1 MANQLN
7 CQTATLIDD
16 KLYFLD
22 GKNFGNNFFYL
33 DVSIPF
39 NTQKIIW
46 QYLKNLNT
54 VPAHSAATS
63 VKGGA
68 NNKTLFL
75 YGGIPINNATMSLV
89 YTFNTQ
95 KKSWSIP
102 KITGDNTV
110 RKDNLKGI
118 ADNKGLMYLF
128 GGHSNTE
135 GTYFNDML
143 ILDTVNL
150 NWKIGNS
157 VNAPSPRSLYGAALL
172 SNHYIIYLGGLSDEK
187 TIVSLKEVYLYN
199 TINDSWNTKVT
210 LGKAPSN
217 RSSFS
222 AVLVTSIP
230 GLNGQ
235 QIIIFGGYVESQD
248 SLYVLDLLNFV
259 WYIPKISGKIPSS
272 RHWHQANV
280 IRKYMVISFG
290 AGYDPAIDDDI
301 LLLDIS
307 NDQEYVWTNIYD
319 PPTSSKSS
327 SVTLPISAIVGIV
340 IGSLIG
346 GMLLSFGG
354 FFLFIWNKNMKESI
368 NTIPKPGCEDAHGQE
383 YIPE

>member
-1 MANQLN
+1 MTSFTDPTIN
-7 CQTATLIDD
+7 TAAKSCCGKSTLIDD

-172 SNHYIIYLGGLSDEK
+172 SNHYIIYLG
-187 TIVSLKEVYLYN
+187 
-199 TINDSWNTKVT
+199 
-210 LGKAPSN
+210 
-217 RSSFS
+217 
-222 AVLVTSIP
+222 
-230 GLNGQ
+230 LNGQ

-280 IRKYMVISFG
+280 IRKYMINAQHTRPADSPDIVSYR
-290 AGYDPAIDDDI
+290 YDEI
-301 LLLDIS
+301 
-307 NDQEYVWTNIYD
+307 
-319 PPTSSKSS
+319 
-327 SVTLPISAIVGIV
+327 
-340 IGSLIG
+340 
-346 GMLLSFGG
+346 
-354 FFLFIWNKNMKESI
+354 
-368 NTIPKPGCEDAHGQE
+368 
-383 YIPE
+383 